1 MDLNDLLNDV
11 EGIGTD
17 SFIRSNAAPPRQSAA
32 AVAPVETPSRTAPP
46 PPARVEQLSREIP
59 PAAEPIIPATA
70 EPVLPAATVAA
81 TAPFPMLD
89 HVLDVEF
96 EVLVELGH
104 TRLPLRDVMRLQPG
118 EAFALDQGSDDLL
131 GLYVHD
137 QLIARGEALVVDGAL
152 AVKIVEVLPA
162 ASTGC

>member
-17 SFIRSNAAPPRQSAA
+17 SFIRSNAAPPRQPAA
-32 AVAPVETPSRTAPP
+32 AVAPVETPPRTAPP
-46 PPARVEQLSREIP
+46 PPARIEQLSREIP

-70 EPVLPAATVAA
+70 EPILPAAVAT